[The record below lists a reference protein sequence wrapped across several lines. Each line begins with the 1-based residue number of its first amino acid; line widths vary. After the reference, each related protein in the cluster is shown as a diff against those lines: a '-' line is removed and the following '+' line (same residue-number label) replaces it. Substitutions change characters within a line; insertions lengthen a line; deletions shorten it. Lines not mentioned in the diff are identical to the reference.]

1 MLVEIP
7 DPIIILGIVLGF
19 LAGAV
24 TLFLYSKLR
33 LIGSLQNNGPSDNQ
47 RLEYYEKQFIDMKI
61 RLDALNLDKEEPLDG
76 DTMVKIQSEM
86 VKPASRKGR
95 RSRSMIHKHV
105 PVSRVPNMSSEDSVK
120 HVLKLITKKPM
131 TSRDIEVTFGG
142 RSREHVSRLMKKLFD
157 DGLVE
162 RNTTYRPYTY
172 SITDSGKKH
181 IGEENLVYAVSSRII
196 DVFEFGV

>member
-7 DPIIILGIVLGF
+7 DPMVILGIVLGF

-24 TLFLYSKLR
+24 ALFLYSKLR
-33 LIGSLQNNGPSDNQ
+33 LVGSLQNNNPSDNQ

-61 RLDALNLDKEEPLDG
+61 RLDALNLDNEEPLGEDE
-76 DTMVKIQSEM
+76 MVKIQSEM
-86 VKPASRKGR
+86 VKSPSRKER
-95 RSRSMIHKHV
+95 RSRAMVEKHA
-105 PVSRVPNMSSEDSVK
+105 PVSRIPNMSSEDSVK

-162 RNTTYRPYTY
+162 RNTANRPYTY
-172 SITDSGKKH
+172 SITDSGKRH
-181 IGEENLVYAVSSRII
+181 IGDENLVYAVSS
-196 DVFEFGV
+196 

>member
-7 DPIIILGIVLGF
+7 DPMVILGIVLGF

-24 TLFLYSKLR
+24 ALFLYSKLR
-33 LIGSLQNNGPSDNQ
+33 LVGSLQNNGPSDNQ

-61 RLDALNLDKEEPLDG
+61 RLDALNLDNEEPLGEDE
-76 DTMVKIQSEM
+76 MVKIQSEM
-86 VKPASRKGR
+86 VKSPSRKER
-95 RSRSMIHKHV
+95 RSRVVVEKHT
-105 PVSRVPNMSSEDSVK
+105 PVSRIPNMSSEDSVK

-162 RNTTYRPYTY
+162 RDATNRPYTY
-172 SITDSGKKH
+172 SITDSGRKH
-181 IGEENLVYAVSSRII
+181 IDEKNLVYAVSS
-196 DVFEFGV
+196 

>member
-7 DPIIILGIVLGF
+7 DPMVILGIVLGF

-24 TLFLYSKLR
+24 ALFLYSKLR
-33 LIGSLQNNGPSDNQ
+33 LVGSLQNNGPSDNQ

-61 RLDALNLDKEEPLDG
+61 RLDALNLDNEEPLGEDE
-76 DTMVKIQSEM
+76 MVKIQSEM
-86 VKPASRKGR
+86 VKSPSRKER
-95 RSRSMIHKHV
+95 RSRVVVEKHT
-105 PVSRVPNMSSEDSVK
+105 PVSRIPNMSSEDSVK

-162 RNTTYRPYTY
+162 RDATNRPYTY
-172 SITDSGKKH
+172 SITDSGRKH
-181 IGEENLVYAVSSRII
+181 IDEENLVYGVSS
-196 DVFEFGV
+196 

>member
-7 DPIIILGIVLGF
+7 DPMVILGIVLGF

-24 TLFLYSKLR
+24 ALFLYSKLR
-33 LIGSLQNNGPSDNQ
+33 LVGSLQNNGPSDNQ

-61 RLDALNLDKEEPLDG
+61 RLDALNLDNEEPLGEDE
-76 DTMVKIQSEM
+76 MVKIQSEM
-86 VKPASRKGR
+86 VKSPSRKER
-95 RSRSMIHKHV
+95 RSRAVVEKHA
-105 PVSRVPNMSSEDSVK
+105 PVSRIPNMSSEDSVK

-162 RNTTYRPYTY
+162 RDATNRPYTY

-181 IGEENLVYAVSSRII
+181 IGEESLVYAVSS
-196 DVFEFGV
+196 

>member
-7 DPIIILGIVLGF
+7 DPVIILGIVLGF

-33 LIGSLQNNGPSDNQ
+33 LVGSLQNNGPSDNQ

-61 RLDALNLDKEEPLDG
+61 RLDALNLDNEESLGEDE
-76 DTMVKIQSEM
+76 MVKIQSEM
-86 VKPASRKGR
+86 VKSPSRKGR
-95 RSRSMIHKHV
+95 RSRAMGEKHM
-105 PVSRVPNMSSEDSVK
+105 PVSRIPNMSSEDSVK

-162 RNTTYRPYTY
+162 RDATNRPYTY
-172 SITDSGKKH
+172 SITDSGRKH
-181 IGEENLVYAVSSRII
+181 IGEENLVYAVSS
-196 DVFEFGV
+196 

>member
-7 DPIIILGIVLGF
+7 DPMVILGIVLGF
-19 LAGAV
+19 IAGAIA
-24 TLFLYSKLR
+24 LFLYSKLR
-33 LIGSLQNNGPSDNQ
+33 LIGSLQNNNPSDNQ

-61 RLDALNLDKEEPLDG
+61 RLDALNLDKEEPLDEVEMG
-76 DTMVKIQSEM
+76 KMQVEM
-86 VKPASRKGR
+86 VKPANRKER
-95 RSRSMIHKHV
+95 RSRVMVEKHM
-105 PVSRVPNMSSEDSVK
+105 PVSRIPNMSSEDSVK

-162 RNTTYRPYTY
+162 RNTANRPYTY
-172 SITDSGKKH
+172 SITDSGRKH
-181 IGEENLVYAVSSRII
+181 IGEENLVYAVSS
-196 DVFEFGV
+196 

>member
-7 DPIIILGIVLGF
+7 DPMVILGIVLGF

-24 TLFLYSKLR
+24 ALFLYSKLR
-33 LIGSLQNNGPSDNQ
+33 LVGSLQNNGPSDNQ

-61 RLDALNLDKEEPLDG
+61 RLDALNLDNEEPLGEDE
-76 DTMVKIQSEM
+76 MVKIQSEM
-86 VKPASRKGR
+86 VKSPSRKER
-95 RSRSMIHKHV
+95 RSRVVVEKHT
-105 PVSRVPNMSSEDSVK
+105 PVSRIPNMSSEDSVK

-162 RNTTYRPYTY
+162 RDATNRPYTY
-172 SITDSGKKH
+172 SITDSGRKH
-181 IGEENLVYAVSSRII
+181 IDEENLVYTVSS
-196 DVFEFGV
+196 

>member
-7 DPIIILGIVLGF
+7 DPMVILGIVLGF

-24 TLFLYSKLR
+24 ALFLYSKLR
-33 LIGSLQNNGPSDNQ
+33 LVGSLQNNNPSDNQ

-61 RLDALNLDKEEPLDG
+61 RLDALNLDNEEPLGEDE
-76 DTMVKIQSEM
+76 MVKIQSEM
-86 VKPASRKGR
+86 VKSPSRKGR
-95 RSRSMIHKHV
+95 RSRAMVEKRA
-105 PVSRVPNMSSEDSVK
+105 PVSRIPNMSSKDSVK

-162 RNTTYRPYTY
+162 RNTTNRPYTY

-181 IGEENLVYAVSSRII
+181 VGEENLVYAVSS
-196 DVFEFGV
+196 

>member
-7 DPIIILGIVLGF
+7 DPMVILGIVLGF

-24 TLFLYSKLR
+24 ALFLYSKLR
-33 LIGSLQNNGPSDNQ
+33 LVGSLQNNNPSDNQ

-61 RLDALNLDKEEPLDG
+61 RLDALNLDNEEPLGEDE
-76 DTMVKIQSEM
+76 MVKIQSEM
-86 VKPASRKGR
+86 VKSPSRKER
-95 RSRSMIHKHV
+95 RSRAVVEKHA
-105 PVSRVPNMSSEDSVK
+105 PVSRIPNMSSEDSVK

-162 RNTTYRPYTY
+162 RDATNRPYTY
-172 SITDSGKKH
+172 SITDSGRKH
-181 IGEENLVYAVSSRII
+181 IDEENLVYAVSS
-196 DVFEFGV
+196 

>member
-33 LIGSLQNNGPSDNQ
+33 LVGSLQNNGPSDNQ

-61 RLDALNLDKEEPLDG
+61 RLDALNLDKEEPLDEAE
-76 DTMVKIQSEM
+76 MVKIQSEM
-86 VKPASRKGR
+86 VKSPSRKGR
-95 RSRSMIHKHV
+95 RSRSIIEKRV
-105 PVSRVPNMSSEDSVK
+105 PVNRIPNMSSEDSVK
-120 HVLKLITKKPM
+120 HVLKLITKKSM

-162 RNTTYRPYTY
+162 RNTTNRPYTY

-181 IGEENLVYAVSSRII
+181 VGEENLVYAVSS
-196 DVFEFGV
+196 

>member
-7 DPIIILGIVLGF
+7 DPMVILGIVLGF

-24 TLFLYSKLR
+24 ALFLYSKLR
-33 LIGSLQNNGPSDNQ
+33 LVGSLQNNGPSDNQ

-61 RLDALNLDKEEPLDG
+61 RLDALNLDNEEPLGEDE
-76 DTMVKIQSEM
+76 MVKIQSEM
-86 VKPASRKGR
+86 VKSPSRKER
-95 RSRSMIHKHV
+95 RSRAVVEKHA
-105 PVSRVPNMSSEDSVK
+105 PVSRIPNMSSEDSVK

-162 RNTTYRPYTY
+162 RDATNRPYTY
-172 SITDSGKKH
+172 SITDSGRKH
-181 IGEENLVYAVSSRII
+181 IDEENLVYAVSS
-196 DVFEFGV
+196 

>member
-7 DPIIILGIVLGF
+7 DPMVILGIVLGF

-24 TLFLYSKLR
+24 ALFLYSKLR
-33 LIGSLQNNGPSDNQ
+33 LIGSLQNNSPSDNQ

-61 RLDALNLDKEEPLDG
+61 RLDALNLDKEEPLDEVEMG
-76 DTMVKIQSEM
+76 KMQVEM
-86 VKPASRKGR
+86 VKPVNRKER
-95 RSRSMIHKHV
+95 PREMVEKHA
-105 PVSRVPNMSSEDSVK
+105 PVSRIPNMSSEDSVK

-162 RNTTYRPYTY
+162 RNTTNRPYTY

-181 IGEENLVYAVSSRII
+181 IGEENLVYAVSS
-196 DVFEFGV
+196 

>member
-7 DPIIILGIVLGF
+7 DPMVILGIVLGF

-24 TLFLYSKLR
+24 ALFLYSKLR
-33 LIGSLQNNGPSDNQ
+33 LVGSLQNNNPSDNQ

-61 RLDALNLDKEEPLDG
+61 RLDALNLDNEEPLGEDE
-76 DTMVKIQSEM
+76 MVKIQSEM
-86 VKPASRKGR
+86 VKSPSRKER
-95 RSRSMIHKHV
+95 RSRAMVEKHA
-105 PVSRVPNMSSEDSVK
+105 PVSRIPNMSSEDSVK

-162 RNTTYRPYTY
+162 RNTANRPYTY
-172 SITDSGKKH
+172 SITDGGRKH
-181 IGEENLVYAVSSRII
+181 IGEENLVYAVSS
-196 DVFEFGV
+196 

>member
-7 DPIIILGIVLGF
+7 DPMVILGIVLGF

-24 TLFLYSKLR
+24 ALFLYSKLR
-33 LIGSLQNNGPSDNQ
+33 LVGSLQNNGPSDNQ

-61 RLDALNLDKEEPLDG
+61 RLDALNLDNEEPLGEDE
-76 DTMVKIQSEM
+76 MVKIQSEM
-86 VKPASRKGR
+86 VKSPSRKER
-95 RSRSMIHKHV
+95 RSRVVVGKHA
-105 PVSRVPNMSSEDSVK
+105 PVSRIPNMSSEDSVK

-162 RNTTYRPYTY
+162 RDATNRPYTY
-172 SITDSGKKH
+172 SITDSGRKH
-181 IGEENLVYAVSSRII
+181 IDEENLVYAVSS
-196 DVFEFGV
+196 

>member
-7 DPIIILGIVLGF
+7 DPMVILGIMLGF

-24 TLFLYSKLR
+24 ALFLYSKLR
-33 LIGSLQNNGPSDNQ
+33 LIGSLQNNNPSDNQ

-61 RLDALNLDKEEPLDG
+61 RLDALNLDNEEPLGEDE
-76 DTMVKIQSEM
+76 MVKIQSEM
-86 VKPASRKGR
+86 VKSPSRKGR
-95 RSRSMIHKHV
+95 RSRAMVEKRV
-105 PVSRVPNMSSEDSVK
+105 PISRIPNMSSEDSVK

-162 RNTTYRPYTY
+162 RNTTNRPYTY

-181 IGEENLVYAVSSRII
+181 IGEENLVYAVSS
-196 DVFEFGV
+196 

>member
-7 DPIIILGIVLGF
+7 DPMVILGIVLGF
-19 LAGAV
+19 LAVAV
-24 TLFLYSKLR
+24 ALFLYSKLR
-33 LIGSLQNNGPSDNQ
+33 LIGSLQNNNPSDNQ

-61 RLDALNLDKEEPLDG
+61 RLDALNLDNEEPLGEDE
-76 DTMVKIQSEM
+76 MVKIQSEM
-86 VKPASRKGR
+86 VKSPSRKGR
-95 RSRSMIHKHV
+95 RSRAMVEKHA
-105 PVSRVPNMSSEDSVK
+105 PVSRIPNMSSEDSVK

-162 RNTTYRPYTY
+162 RNTTNRPYTY

-181 IGEENLVYAVSSRII
+181 IGEENLVYAVSS
-196 DVFEFGV
+196 

>member
-7 DPIIILGIVLGF
+7 DPMVILGIVLGF

-24 TLFLYSKLR
+24 ALFLYSKLR
-33 LIGSLQNNGPSDNQ
+33 LIGSLQNNNPSDNQ

-61 RLDALNLDKEEPLDG
+61 RLDALNLDNEEPLGEDE
-76 DTMVKIQSEM
+76 MVKIQSEM
-86 VKPASRKGR
+86 VKSPSRKER
-95 RSRSMIHKHV
+95 RSRVMVEKHT
-105 PVSRVPNMSSEDSVK
+105 PVSRIPNMSSEDSVK

-162 RNTTYRPYTY
+162 RNTANRPYTY
-172 SITDSGKKH
+172 SITDSGRKH
-181 IGEENLVYAVSSRII
+181 IGEENLVYAVSS
-196 DVFEFGV
+196 

>member
-33 LIGSLQNNGPSDNQ
+33 LVGSLQNNGPSDNQ

-76 DTMVKIQSEM
+76 DEMVKIQSEM
-86 VKPASRKGR
+86 VKPASRKAR
-95 RSRSMIHKHV
+95 RSRSIIEKHV
-105 PVSRVPNMSSEDSVK
+105 PVSRIPNMSSEDSVK

-162 RNTTYRPYTY
+162 RNTTNRPYTY
-172 SITDSGKKH
+172 SITDSGKTH
-181 IGEENLVYAVSSRII
+181 IGEENLVYAVSS
-196 DVFEFGV
+196 

>member
-7 DPIIILGIVLGF
+7 DPMVILGIVLGF

-24 TLFLYSKLR
+24 ALFLYSKLR
-33 LIGSLQNNGPSDNQ
+33 LVGSLQNNGPSDNQ

-61 RLDALNLDKEEPLDG
+61 RLDALNLDNEEPLGEDE
-76 DTMVKIQSEM
+76 MVKIQSEM
-86 VKPASRKGR
+86 VKSPSRKER
-95 RSRSMIHKHV
+95 RSRAVVEKHT
-105 PVSRVPNMSSEDSVK
+105 PVSSRIPNMSSEDSVK

-162 RNTTYRPYTY
+162 RDATNRPYTY
-172 SITDSGKKH
+172 SITDSGRKH
-181 IGEENLVYAVSSRII
+181 IDEENLVYAVSS
-196 DVFEFGV
+196 

>member
-33 LIGSLQNNGPSDNQ
+33 LVGSLQNNGPSDNQ

-61 RLDALNLDKEEPLDG
+61 RLDALNLDNEEPLGEDE
-76 DTMVKIQSEM
+76 MVKIQSEM
-86 VKPASRKGR
+86 VKSPSRKER
-95 RSRSMIHKHV
+95 RSRAVVEKHA
-105 PVSRVPNMSSEDSVK
+105 PVSRIPNMSSEDSVK

-157 DGLVE
+157 GGLVE
-162 RNTTYRPYTY
+162 RDATNRPYTY
-172 SITDSGKKH
+172 SITDSGRKH
-181 IGEENLVYAVSSRII
+181 IDEENLVYAVSS
-196 DVFEFGV
+196 

>member
-33 LIGSLQNNGPSDNQ
+33 LVGSLQNNGPSDNQ

-61 RLDALNLDKEEPLDG
+61 RLDALNLDQEEPLG
-76 DTMVKIQSEM
+76 EAEMVKIQSEM
-86 VKPASRKGR
+86 VKPASRKER
-95 RSRSMIHKHV
+95 RSRSMIQKRAQI
-105 PVSRVPNMSSEDSVK
+105 SRIPNMSSEDSVK

-162 RNTTYRPYTY
+162 RNTTNRPYTY
-172 SITDSGKKH
+172 SITDSGRKH
-181 IGEENLVYAVSSRII
+181 IDEENLVYVVSS
-196 DVFEFGV
+196 

>member
-7 DPIIILGIVLGF
+7 DPVIILGIVLGF

-33 LIGSLQNNGPSDNQ
+33 LVGSLQNNGPSDNQ

-61 RLDALNLDKEEPLDG
+61 RLDALNLDNEEPLGEDE
-76 DTMVKIQSEM
+76 MVKIQSEM
-86 VKPASRKGR
+86 VKSPSRKGR
-95 RSRSMIHKHV
+95 RSRSIIEKRV
-105 PVSRVPNMSSEDSVK
+105 PVSRIPNMSSEDSVK
-120 HVLKLITKKPM
+120 HVLKLITKKSM

-162 RNTTYRPYTY
+162 RNTTNRPYTY

-181 IGEENLVYAVSSRII
+181 VGEENLVYAVSS
-196 DVFEFGV
+196 

>member
-7 DPIIILGIVLGF
+7 DPMVILGIVLGF

-24 TLFLYSKLR
+24 ALFLYSKLR
-33 LIGSLQNNGPSDNQ
+33 LVGSLQNNNPSDNQ

-61 RLDALNLDKEEPLDG
+61 RLDALNLDNEESLGEDE
-76 DTMVKIQSEM
+76 MVKIQSEM
-86 VKPASRKGR
+86 VKSPSRKGR
-95 RSRSMIHKHV
+95 RSRAMVEKRV
-105 PVSRVPNMSSEDSVK
+105 PVSRIPNMSSEDSVK

-162 RNTTYRPYTY
+162 RNTTNRPYTY

-181 IGEENLVYAVSSRII
+181 IGEENLVYAVSS
-196 DVFEFGV
+196 

>member
-7 DPIIILGIVLGF
+7 DPMVILGIVLGF

-24 TLFLYSKLR
+24 ALFLYSKLR
-33 LIGSLQNNGPSDNQ
+33 LVGSLQNNGPSDNQ

-61 RLDALNLDKEEPLDG
+61 RLDALNLDNEEPLGEDE
-76 DTMVKIQSEM
+76 MVKIQSEM
-86 VKPASRKGR
+86 VKSPSKKER
-95 RSRSMIHKHV
+95 RSRAVVEKHA
-105 PVSRVPNMSSEDSVK
+105 PVSRIPNMSSEDSVK

-162 RNTTYRPYTY
+162 RDATNRPYTY

-181 IGEENLVYAVSSRII
+181 IGEENLVYAVSS
-196 DVFEFGV
+196 

>member
-33 LIGSLQNNGPSDNQ
+33 LVGNLQNNGPSDNQ

-61 RLDALNLDKEEPLDG
+61 RLDALNLDKEEPLDEVEMG
-76 DTMVKIQSEM
+76 KMQVEM
-86 VKPASRKGR
+86 VKPANRKER
-95 RSRSMIHKHV
+95 RSRVMVEKHI
-105 PVSRVPNMSSEDSVK
+105 PVSRIPNMSSEDSVK

-162 RNTTYRPYTY
+162 RNTTNRPYTY

-181 IGEENLVYAVSSRII
+181 IGEENLVYAVSS
-196 DVFEFGV
+196 